1 MKVFVV
7 LTIVLGAFLFSGAEG
22 FAQTID
28 LPETEETSGLV
39 RTAIMLTLLAIV
51 PAMFI
56 SMTSFIRIAIVLSMV
71 RHAFGMPETPPNQ
84 VLVSL
89 AFFLTLFIMGP
100 TFNQV
105 NDTALQ
111 PFLDGQISVEEGMKA
126 GSRPMREFMLM
137 HTRDDDLQAMYEI
150 TNTPLPETVDDVNM
164 LILTPAFI
172 LNELRISFT
181 IGFVILLPFLLIDL
195 VVSSILLSLGMMMVP
210 PSTISLPIKLLMFV
224 VIDGW
229 ALVIQGVL
237 GGFG

>member
-1 MKVFVV
+1 MMRVICYSALAFLMIFLLSGTAYAQEPTLLNEESSGLIRTALV
-7 LTIVLGAFLFSGAEG
+7 LTI
-22 FAQTID
+22 
-28 LPETEETSGLV
+28 
-39 RTAIMLTLLAIV
+39 LAII
-51 PAMFI
+51 PALFI

-89 AFFLTLFIMGP
+89 AFFLTLFVMAP
-100 TFNQV
+100 TLTQV
-105 NDTALQ
+105 NEQAIQ
-111 PFLDGQISVEEGMKA
+111 PFIKGEVSVETAMEQ
-126 GSRPMREFMLM
+126 GSKPLREFMLK
-137 HTRDDDLQAMYEI
+137 HTRDKDLQTMYSI
-150 TNTPLPETVDDVNM
+150 TGTPLPGTPEEVNM

-229 ALVIQGVL
+229 ALVIEGVL